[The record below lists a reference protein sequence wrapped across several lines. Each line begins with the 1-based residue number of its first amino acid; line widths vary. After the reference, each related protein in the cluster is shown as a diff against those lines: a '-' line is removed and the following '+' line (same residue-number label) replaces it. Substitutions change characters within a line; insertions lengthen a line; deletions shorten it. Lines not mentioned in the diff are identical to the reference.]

1 MIFSR
6 PLSAILVSLV
16 LGCHIQQ
23 ALSQGSELYR
33 YRNKE
38 GNVVVDHR
46 VPPEYVSGGYEVL
59 NENGVVIRVV
69 PRSLTE
75 QERADIS
82 ARRNLEDAALKEQE
96 RLREWDESLLL
107 RYSTVAD
114 IEAARDRAL
123 RELRIRV
130 SILKSN
136 RRTLRVQV
144 ENYQAQAADM
154 ERRKQAVDEARLK
167 SIARLQR
174 DIAATERQIAER
186 EREIDEVDASFG
198 RDIERFRMLEE
209 VVKLRGKMAA
219 DDLD

>member
-1 MIFSR
+1 MNFSR
-6 PLSAILVSLV
+6 PLSAVVVSLV
-16 LGCHIQQ
+16 LGCHSQLV
-23 ALSQGSELYR
+23 LSQGTELYR

-46 VPPEYVSGGYEVL
+46 VPPEYVSEGYEVL
-59 NENGVVIRVV
+59 NEHGVVVRVV

-75 QERADIS
+75 EERADIS
-82 ARRNLEDAALKEQE
+82 ARRNLADAALKEEE

-107 RYSTVAD
+107 RYSAIAD

-136 RRTLRVQV
+136 RRSLKAQV

-154 ERRKQAVDEARLK
+154 ERRKQKVDEARLE
-167 SIARLQR
+167 SIAKLQR
-174 DIAATERQIAER
+174 DISATERQIAER

-219 DDLD
+219 DDLK